1 MYNCI
6 ASRNTKEIQLYLKG
20 AYVMAS
26 KEATSMK
33 SFRLS
38 PIVIDTLQK
47 ASFVKNI
54 NQADLIS
61 QQIMRPSVILT
72 AGFFS
77 TNNEIGTPACVAEIV
92 EMYQQ
97 RVGGEMTPG
106 KSDALL
112 DYLITNVLPA
122 ITIDEE
128 KIESMNDYLM
138 SNMSVLYRMPSR
150 EGFLSTK
157 LHHFTGASTRQLA
170 LYALS
175 HLMDDELYKDPYLF
189 RIFVVVLRDCAEW
202 APDYQSLMLYPAAK
216 PIIEKLFENN

>member
-1 MYNCI
+1 
-6 ASRNTKEIQLYLKG
+6 
-20 AYVMAS
+20 MAS

-47 ASFVKNI
+47 ASYVENI

-77 TNNEIGTPACVAEIV
+77 TNNEIGTPACVAEIF

-112 DYLITNVLPA
+112 D
-122 ITIDEE
+122 
-128 KIESMNDYLM
+128 
-138 SNMSVLYRMPSR
+138 
-150 EGFLSTK
+150 
-157 LHHFTGASTRQLA
+157 
-170 LYALS
+170 
-175 HLMDDELYKDPYLF
+175 
-189 RIFVVVLRDCAEW
+189 
-202 APDYQSLMLYPAAK
+202 
-216 PIIEKLFENN
+216 

>member
-1 MYNCI
+1 
-6 ASRNTKEIQLYLKG
+6 
-20 AYVMAS
+20 MAS

-47 ASFVKNI
+47 ASYVKNI

-138 SNMSVLYRMPSR
+138 SNMSVLYHS
-150 EGFLSTK
+150 
-157 LHHFTGASTRQLA
+157 
-170 LYALS
+170 
-175 HLMDDELYKDPYLF
+175 LF
-189 RIFVVVLRDCAEW
+189 
-202 APDYQSLMLYPAAK
+202 S
-216 PIIEKLFENN
+216 